1 MQESYN
7 PSGPAVLTCHFNLL
21 PLPVSLSTAREMGLP
36 FVWAVDRFGGGPVRA
51 LHETRRQPPLQA
63 WLIEG

>member
-7 PSGPAVLTCHFNLL
+7 PSGPVVLTCHFNLL

-36 FVWAVDRFGGGPVRA
+36 FVWAVDRLGWGGGGSGRFTKRGVN
-51 LHETRRQPPLQA
+51 PLCKP
-63 WLIEG
+63 G